1 MRQIWYVEGKRLEQ
15 HTISRL
21 RINDGNNSKC
31 HIGESLAKLFLYPFI
46 HRQWRSKKFTEVELA
61 VRLLYMLGEAI
72 PAKEGNHFAG
82 NSSKSEVLKDMM
94 RIVSL
99 TLHHY
104 ILLNEP
110 LLISNGTF
118 HWGIEGGGGWPKFK
132 SQISAWKAKKQLFS
146 LTAEK
151 TRSSIPGCSVC
162 PISPP
167 PPPNLLNIDCS
178 LWAPPPPPMPLDFYW
193 NDEFVLCKNIHV
205 YRLQFCWKQ
214 IYLLRGTLTRWR
226 LVTSILGLGSMWIVC

>member
-1 MRQIWYVEGKRLEQ
+1 MRQIWYVQGKRLEQ
-15 HTISRL
+15 HAISLL
-21 RINDGNNSKC
+21 RINDGNN
-31 HIGESLAKLFLYPFI
+31 IGESLAKLFLYPFI

-99 TLHHY
+99 TLHHC

-118 HWGIEGGGGWPKFK
+118 PLGDWGGGGGGDTNFK

-151 TRSSIPGCSVC
+151 TRSSIPGCSFC
-162 PISPP
+162 PIPP
-167 PPPNLLNIDCS
+167 PPQFAEYWLQFVGTP
-178 LWAPPPPPMPLDFYW
+178 PPPPPMPLDFYW
-193 NDEFVLCKNIHV
+193 NDEYVLCKNIHV
-205 YRLQFCWKQ
+205 YHLQFCWKQ